1 MARNNMKIAF
11 LGALAAFAAVSSA
24 VYAQNLNSQI
34 LSSLDRGMWEL
45 RAIGSGP
52 SRAAK
57 SRICVGQNTHLVQI
71 QHGDAACSHRVLS
84 EKNNRV
90 TVSYSCRGL
99 GQGTTV
105 IRKETGGLVQINS
118 QGIRGGAPF
127 NFTVEARRIGG
138 C

>member
-1 MARNNMKIAF
+1 MARFNLKMAF
-11 LGALAAFAAVSSA
+11 IGGLVACAAVSSA

-45 RAIGSGP
+45 RTSSAGP

-57 SRICVGQNTHLVQI
+57 SRVCVRQNTRLVQI
-71 QHGDAACSHRVLS
+71 QHGDAPCTHRVLS

-105 IRKETGGLVQINS
+105 IRKETDGLVQINS